1 NDEKFQ
7 RKLFSDFDYSIK
19 PKIMSNEMGNAYF
32 YQYEKTYIITQLKGQ
47 LYVIDQH
54 AAHERIMYEK
64 FLYQKENISSQKLLF
79 SYTVKLEPELFEV
92 YEESKDDLK
101 SNGFIT
107 RPFGRNI
114 VLVEGIPALIENKFN
129 EADFINILDDFK
141 RNKNIS
147 SIDEVIKI
155 IACRSAVKAGTELSE
170 GEMAKIF
177 SDLFNCENPFA
188 CPHGRPTIKA
198 FTKNDIEKWFK
209 RT

>member
-1 NDEKFQ
+1 
-7 RKLFSDFDYSIK
+7 
-19 PKIMSNEMGNAYF
+19 
-32 YQYEKTYIITQLKGQ
+32 
-47 LYVIDQH
+47 
-54 AAHERIMYEK
+54 MYEK
-64 FLYQKENISSQKLLF
+64 YLSQKENISSQKLLF

-92 YEESKDDLK
+92 YEESKDNLK
-101 SNGFIT
+101 SNWCIT

-114 VLVEGIPALIENKFN
+114 ILVEEIPALIENKFN